1 MDSDRNNVMSYS
13 LFFAFLQVVD
23 RDMVLGLEI
32 QVGRPTCTLAQL
44 DFGNQA
50 QYLGG
55 SHIGWNNT
63 QILII
68 YSIC

>member
-1 MDSDRNNVMSYS
+1 MDSDRSNVMSYS

-23 RDMVLGLEI
+23 LNMVLGLES
-32 QVGRPTCTLAQL
+32 QVGRPICTLAQL

-55 SHIGWNNT
+55 SHIG
-63 QILII
+63 
-68 YSIC
+68 